1 MLKNMCTNKDDYLLK
16 YSEHEIEQFQ
26 NGKVQIVYTK
36 YDIRNF
42 VKNSKQVK
50 NNAKLYFGKISK
62 KDSDRIKRKFGINV
76 RNYNIS
82 LKSDSV
88 KHIIKKHGS
97 SKEMLRGQIPILDS
111 DFELIPKIISNYD
124 NIMLGTPTSS
134 NKPAIIFIK
143 KIDTYYYLVNYVSD
157 KCHNLE
163 VQTIWKMKKNSATTN
178 NALKKPSSNARSE

>member
-16 YSEHEIEQFQ
+16 YSKHEIEQFQ

-88 KHIIKKHGS
+88 KHINMEVAKK
-97 SKEMLRGQIPILDS
+97 
-111 DFELIPKIISNYD
+111 
-124 NIMLGTPTSS
+124 
-134 NKPAIIFIK
+134 
-143 KIDTYYYLVNYVSD
+143 
-157 KCHNLE
+157 C
-163 VQTIWKMKKNSATTN
+163 
-178 NALKKPSSNARSE
+178 